1 MKTAGYVC
9 VVCAAV
15 LVAAC
20 SDAWADM
27 QEIAPGTGVQGATV
41 IDTGANGICET
52 MATPDD
58 INALGVGA
66 APIYQAEVRCGPN
79 KVADTTKAGD
89 DTQLVAPGAACNNP
103 NVAVIDTGP
112 DGIADTTANTPP
124 PPPPTPAGDDVQ
136 LITVGSAPPN
146 RPCVI
151 TGVNGKADTA
161 PPVGDDVQV
170 LALGSV
176 LPNQPVIRCGPNKIP
191 ETAANN
197 VIPGG
202 DDVQVT
208 PVSGTATCANANT
221 VVVDSG
227 ANGVAE
233 TRAIGPDLVLA
244 VVNPVKPK
252 IPKGKPN
259 VAKTVKVKVWN
270 REFGTA
276 GAPAPPSRTYQLVV
290 TDGSCPNGTVSQVDA
305 DASTPA
311 PALDTTASVP
321 LGGKV
326 KGSFVVTLG
335 VQDVTSVSNNIPLR
349 CAVNV
354 EADVVDPAL
363 NGAADDAALV
373 ENNSTSI
380 DLEVV
385 DKNDLP

>member
-1 MKTAGYVC
+1 MRTAGYVC
-9 VVCAAV
+9 LVCAAV

-58 INALGVGA
+58 IQALGVGA
-66 APIYQAEVRCGPN
+66 APTYQAEVKCGPN
-79 KVADTTKAGD
+79 KVADTTAAGD
-89 DTQLVAPGAACNNP
+89 DTQLVAPGAPCNNP
-103 NVAVIDTGP
+103 NVAVVDTGL
-112 DGIADTTANTPP
+112 DGIANSTA
-124 PPPPTPAGDDVQ
+124 AGDDVQ
-136 LITVGSAPPN
+136 LIPLGSAPPN

-161 PPVGDDVQV
+161 PPAGDDVQV

-176 LPNQPVIRCGPNKIP
+176 VPNQPVIRCGPNKIP

-197 VIPGG
+197 VVPGG

-208 PVSGTATCANANT
+208 AVSGTATCPNANT

-227 ANGVAE
+227 PNGIAE
-233 TRAIGPDLVLA
+233 TRAIGSDLVLA
-244 VVNPVKPK
+244 VVNPAKPK

-259 VAKTVKVKVWN
+259 VSKAVKVKVWN
-270 REFGTA
+270 QEFGTA

-290 TDGSCPNGTVSQVDA
+290 TDGSCPNGTVSRVDA
-305 DASTPA
+305 DASTT
-311 PALDTTASVP
+311 ALDTTASVP

-354 EADVVDPAL
+354 EVDVVDPAL

>member
-1 MKTAGYVC
+1 MRTAGYVC
-9 VVCAAV
+9 LVCAAV

-20 SDAWADM
+20 SDAWADV
-27 QEIAPGTGVQGATV
+27 QEMAPGTGAQGATV

-52 MATPDD
+52 TAMPDD
-58 INALGVGA
+58 LQVLGVGA
-66 APIYQAEVRCGPN
+66 APTYQAEVKCGPN
-79 KVADTTKAGD
+79 KVADTTAAGD

-112 DGIADTTANTPP
+112 DGIADTTANNTPTTPP
-124 PPPPTPAGDDVQ
+124 GDDVQ
-136 LITVGSAPPN
+136 LIPVGSAPAN

-151 TGVNGKADTA
+151 TGANGKADTA
-161 PPVGDDVQV
+161 PPAGDDVQV

-176 LPNQPVIRCGPNKIP
+176 LPNQPVIRCGPNQIP

-208 PVSGTATCANANT
+208 PVSDTATCANANT

-227 ANGVAE
+227 ANGIAE

-244 VVNPVKPK
+244 PVNPIRVK
-252 IPKGKPN
+252 IPRGKAS
-259 VAKTVKVKVWN
+259 VSKKVKVRVSN
-270 REFGTA
+270 REWPTTT
-276 GAPAPPSRTYQLVV
+276 PAPPSRTYQLVV
-290 TDGSCPNGTVSQVDA
+290 TDGSCPNGTVDRVDA
-305 DASTPA
+305 NASTTP
-311 PALDTTASVP
+311 LDATASVP
-321 LGGKV
+321 LGGKR
-326 KGSFVVTLG
+326 KGSFYVTFN
-335 VQDVTSVSNNIPLR
+335 VQDVTSVSRKIPFR

-363 NGAADDAALV
+363 NGAADDAALT
-373 ENNSTSI
+373 ENNSARI